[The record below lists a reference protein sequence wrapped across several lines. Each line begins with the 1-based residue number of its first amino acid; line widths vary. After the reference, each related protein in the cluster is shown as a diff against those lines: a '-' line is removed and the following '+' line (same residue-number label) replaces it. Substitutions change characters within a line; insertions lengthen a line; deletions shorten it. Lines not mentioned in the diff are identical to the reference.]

1 MNYLNDIKQGNFKY
15 GTAEYDLQAYLNL
28 LETNKNLFL
37 FVPLRFYYEEKI
49 SDAGAILEINNTVVK
64 DYEIS
69 IAYRK
74 QYVKDKDTYLA
85 IVYSES
91 LLIYENIGD
100 KFIFNESIDLH
111 KSEIYS
117 ELEFTYIL

>member
-1 MNYLNDIKQGNFKY
+1 M
-15 GTAEYDLQAYLNL
+15 QAYLNL

-49 SDAGAILEINNTVVK
+49 IDAEAILEINNAVVK
-64 DYEIS
+64 AYEIS

-85 IVYSES
+85 LVYNES

-100 KFIFNESIDLH
+100 KFVFKEIIDLH
-111 KSEIYS
+111 KSETYS
-117 ELEFTYIL
+117 ELEFTYIF